1 MTLDLKLDNL
11 AARIGVLA
19 IAIAACALLVYVIF
33 AYFVIGLL
41 TDERANP
48 DPVTLASASARF
60 PDSPRLHAK
69 LASAAASD
77 RSRDLDSAARHA
89 LRAVQ
94 LSPSDYNNH
103 LVLSTVQEMRGDRA
117 AAEVSLRE
125 AVRLAPNYTTT
136 RWRLANL
143 LLRAGKAREAVDEFN
158 RAVLSN
164 RRYLPAALDLIWS
177 ASGGSIQAVREVA
190 RGDAQAE
197 LALAQFLLKQS
208 RLAEAVDTFRT
219 ADLNVRLASPDTPGF
234 INSLIEKGRADL
246 ARDLWLDLAGDDGER
261 ALVWNGGFE
270 RDLLKGFPQFDWAI
284 GQSDYARLGFD
295 GRVARS
301 GVRSLKI
308 EFTGRDTTR
317 LDNEVRQAVALDA
330 GARYEIEC
338 YVKTKDLVTPEG
350 PRVVVAVPATGEEIA
365 SSVPVPAGSSDWRR
379 IAFEF
384 VAPPGRMISISI
396 RRKPRFSYDDPTQGV
411 IWLDDFNIKKV

>member
-190 RGDAQAE
+190 RGDAE

-317 LDNEVRQAVALDA
+317 LDNEVRQVVALDA

-350 PRVVVAVPATGEEIA
+350 PRVVVAVQATGEEIA